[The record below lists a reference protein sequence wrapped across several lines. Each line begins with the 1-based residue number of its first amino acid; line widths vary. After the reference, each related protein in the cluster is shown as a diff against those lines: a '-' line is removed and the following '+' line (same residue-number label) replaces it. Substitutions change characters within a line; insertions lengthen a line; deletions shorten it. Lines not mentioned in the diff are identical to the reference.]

1 MAQNKNYK
9 GNRNNKGQSRNNDKR
24 PPKDQQRPPKGQQ
37 RPPNDKGQ
45 EGSKKEDRS
54 KGKPSKPSSNND
66 LLWFSVVMI
75 LVAGSFLF
83 NRFYLAPKRVGIHNP
98 NYKGPPFR
106 KEGSL
111 SFIDAQAK
119 HSIIKIDV
127 EIANTIREQN
137 TGLMN
142 RRFLPANG
150 GMLYTYKESGPKTFS
165 MQNIYLSLDVLFINS
180 DQEITRIVEERPPL
194 SVASIPSGG
203 KVQYMLLVQGGFCK
217 AFNIRVGDRIEY

>member
-24 PPKDQQRPPKGQQ
+24 PPKDQQRPPNPKGQ
-37 RPPNDKGQ
+37 D
-45 EGSKKEDRS
+45 GSKKEDRS
-54 KGKPSKPSSNND
+54 KEKPSKPSKPSANND
-66 LLWFSVVMI
+66 LLWFSVVMV
-75 LVAGSFLF
+75 LVAASFLF
-83 NRFYLAPKRVGIHNP
+83 NKFYLAPKRVGIHNP

-111 SFIDAQAK
+111 NFIDAQAK
-119 HSIIKIDV
+119 HSIIEIDI
-127 EIANTIREQN
+127 EIANTIGKQN
-137 TGLMN
+137 RGLRN

-150 GMLYTYKESGPKTFS
+150 GMLYTYKESGPRTFS
-165 MQNIYLSLDVLFINS
+165 MENVFLNLDVLFINT
-180 DQEITRIVEERPPL
+180 DQEITRIVENRPPL

-217 AFNIRVGDRIEY
+217 AFNIRVGDHIEY